1 MGCKFERVKDYIDS
15 DLPMP
20 VRKTAGAAAYDI
32 CAAETVTIPSF
43 FNSIVKM
50 LSTKI
55 TDSEFT
61 NKIDEIAKEVQG
73 DIPLLLA
80 LEAKDNEALA
90 KEAQKYFDRFQ
101 GDFTLDLNQMKALV
115 KAAGTKLTLVPTGVK
130 CKLEDDQ
137 VLHLYIRSSCP
148 LNHYLFLGNGTGVID
163 SDYYNN
169 EDNEGHIFF
178 QIINLS
184 PFNIV
189 VKKGDIIG
197 QGEITRFCKTDDDEA
212 NGVRTGGFGS
222 TNA

>member
-80 LEAKDNEALA
+80 LEAKDNEALT

-197 QGEITRFCKTDDDEA
+197 QGEITRFCKTDNDEA
-212 NGVRTGGFGS
+212 DGVRTGGFGS

>member
-20 VRKTAGAAAYDI
+20 IRKTAGAAAYDI

-80 LEAKDNEALA
+80 LEAKDNEVLA

-130 CKLEDDQ
+130 CKLEDNQ

-212 NGVRTGGFGS
+212 DGVRTGGFGS

>member
-55 TDSEFT
+55 TGDEFT
-61 NKIDEIAKEVQG
+61 NKIDEIAKEVQN

-80 LEAKDNEALA
+80 IEAKDNEALT

-115 KAAGTKLTLVPTGVK
+115 KEAGTKLTLVPTGVK
-130 CKLEDDQ
+130 CKLEDNQ
-137 VLHLYIRSSCP
+137 VLHFYIRSSCP
-148 LNHYLFLGNGTGVID
+148 LNHYLFLGNGTGVVD

-197 QGEITRFCKTDDDEA
+197 QGEIVRFCKTDDDEA
-212 NGVRTGGFGS
+212 DGVRTGGFGS

>member
-80 LEAKDNEALA
+80 LEAKDNEALT

-115 KAAGTKLTLVPTGVK
+115 KAAGTKLTLVPTGIK

-212 NGVRTGGFGS
+212 DGVRTGGFGS

>member
-55 TDSEFT
+55 TDSGFT

>member
-1 MGCKFERVKDYIDS
+1 MGCRFERVKDYVDS

-20 VRKTAGAAAYDI
+20 ARKTAGAAAYDI

-55 TDSEFT
+55 TGDEFT
-61 NKIDEIAKEVQG
+61 NKIDEIAKEVQN

-80 LEAKDNEALA
+80 IEAKDNETIT

-115 KAAGTKLTLVPTGVK
+115 KEAGTKLTLVPTGVK

-148 LNHYLFLGNGTGVID
+148 LNHYLFLGNGTGVVD

-197 QGEITRFCKTDDDEA
+197 QGEIVRFCKTDDDEA
-212 NGVRTGGFGS
+212 DGVRTGGFGS

>member
-32 CAAETVTIPSF
+32 CAVETVTIPSF

-212 NGVRTGGFGS
+212 DGVRTGGFGS

>member
-130 CKLEDDQ
+130 CKLENDQ

-212 NGVRTGGFGS
+212 DGVRTGGFGS

>member
-15 DLPMP
+15 NLPMP

-148 LNHYLFLGNGTGVID
+148 LNHYLFLGNGTGIID

>member
-101 GDFTLDLNQMKALV
+101 GDFTLDLNQIKALV

>member
-189 VKKGDIIG
+189 VKKGDVIG

-212 NGVRTGGFGS
+212 DGIRTGGFGS

>member
-15 DLPMP
+15 NLPMP

-212 NGVRTGGFGS
+212 DGVRTGGFGS

>member
-61 NKIDEIAKEVQG
+61 NKIDEIAKEIQG

-130 CKLEDDQ
+130 CKLEDNQ

>member
-1 MGCKFERVKDYIDS
+1 MGCKFERIKDYIDS

-43 FNSIVKM
+43 FSSIVKM
-50 LSTKI
+50 LNVKI
-55 TDSEFT
+55 TDSEFA
-61 NKIDEIAKEVQG
+61 NKINEIVNEVLE

-80 LEAKDNEALA
+80 LESKDGDALA
-90 KEAQKYFDRFQ
+90 KEAQKYFDRFK
-101 GDFTLDLNQMKALV
+101 GDFTLDLNQMKDLV
-115 KAAGTKLTLVPTGVK
+115 KAAKTKLTLVPTGIK

-148 LNHYLFLGNGTGVID
+148 LNHYLFLGNGTGVVD

-197 QGEITRFCKTDDDEA
+197 QGEIIRFCKTDDDEA
-212 NGVRTGGFGS
+212 DGVRIGGFGS

>member
-1 MGCKFERVKDYIDS
+1 MGCKFERIKDYIDS

-50 LSTKI
+50 LSAKVTG
-55 TDSEFT
+55 DEFT
-61 NKIDEIAKEVQG
+61 NKIDEIAKEVQE

-80 LEAKDNEALA
+80 IEAKDNETIT

-115 KAAGTKLTLVPTGVK
+115 KEAGTKLTLVPTGVK

-137 VLHLYIRSSCP
+137 VLHLYFR
-148 LNHYLFLGNGTGVID
+148 LLHL
-163 SDYYNN
+163 
-169 EDNEGHIFF
+169 H
-178 QIINLS
+178 
-184 PFNIV
+184 
-189 VKKGDIIG
+189 
-197 QGEITRFCKTDDDEA
+197 
-212 NGVRTGGFGS
+212 
-222 TNA
+222 

>member
-1 MGCKFERVKDYIDS
+1 MGCKFERVNDYINCE
-15 DLPMP
+15 LPMP
-20 VRKTAGAAAYDI
+20 VRKTACSAAYDI
-32 CAAETVTIPSF
+32 CAVEDVTIPSF
-43 FNSIVKM
+43 FSSIMKM
-50 LSTKI
+50 LGAKI
-55 TDSEFT
+55 SDEQFVDKVQ
-61 NKIDEIAKEVQG
+61 KIADDIQG

-80 LEAKDNEALA
+80 LEAKDNEALT
-90 KEAQKYFDRFQ
+90 KEIQKYIERFS

-115 KAAGTKLTLVPTGVK
+115 KSAGTKLTLVPTGVK

-163 SDYYNN
+163 ADYYNN
-169 EDNEGHIFF
+169 NDNEGHIFF

-189 VKKGDIIG
+189 IKKGDIIG

-212 NGVRTGGFGS
+212 TGLRTGGFGS
-222 TNA
+222 TNG

>member
-43 FNSIVKM
+43 FNSIIKM

-80 LEAKDNEALA
+80 LEAKDNEALT

-115 KAAGTKLTLVPTGVK
+115 KAAGTKLTLVPTGIK

>member
-15 DLPMP
+15 NLPMP

-80 LEAKDNEALA
+80 LEAKDNEALT

-212 NGVRTGGFGS
+212 DGVRTGGFGS

>member
-20 VRKTAGAAAYDI
+20 VRKTADAAAYDI

-80 LEAKDNEALA
+80 LEVKDNEALA

-169 EDNEGHIFF
+169 EYNEGHIFF

>member
-61 NKIDEIAKEVQG
+61 NKIDEIAKEIQG

-197 QGEITRFCKTDDDEA
+197 QGEIVHFCKTDDDEA
-212 NGVRTGGFGS
+212 DGVRTGGFGS

>member
-90 KEAQKYFDRFQ
+90 KEAQKYFNRFQ

-212 NGVRTGGFGS
+212 DGVRTGGFGS

>member
-20 VRKTAGAAAYDI
+20 VRKTADAAAYDI

-80 LEAKDNEALA
+80 LEVKDNEALA

>member
-1 MGCKFERVKDYIDS
+1 MGCKFERVKNYIDS

-43 FNSIVKM
+43 FNSLVKM

>member
-212 NGVRTGGFGS
+212 DGVRTGGFGS

>member
-212 NGVRTGGFGS
+212 DGIRTGGFGS

>member
-101 GDFTLDLNQMKALV
+101 GDFTLDLNQMKTLV

-130 CKLEDDQ
+130 CKLEGDQ

-148 LNHYLFLGNGTGVID
+148 LNHYLFLGNGTGVVD

-189 VKKGDIIG
+189 IKKGDIIG

-212 NGVRTGGFGS
+212 TGLRTGGFGS
-222 TNA
+222 TNG

>member
-163 SDYYNN
+163 ADYYNN
-169 EDNEGHIFF
+169 NDNEGHIFF

-189 VKKGDIIG
+189 IKKGDIIG

-212 NGVRTGGFGS
+212 TGLRTGGFGS
-222 TNA
+222 TNG

>member
-15 DLPMP
+15 NLPMP

>member
-55 TDSEFT
+55 TNSEFT

-80 LEAKDNEALA
+80 LEAKDNEALT

>member
-1 MGCKFERVKDYIDS
+1 MGCKFERVKDYIDC

-32 CAAETVTIPSF
+32 CAVETVTIPSF

-55 TDSEFT
+55 TDSDFT

-197 QGEITRFCKTDDDEA
+197 QGEIVRFCKTDDDEA
-212 NGVRTGGFGS
+212 DGIRIGGFGS

>member
-15 DLPMP
+15 NLPMP

-43 FNSIVKM
+43 FDSVVKM
-50 LSTKI
+50 LKTKI
-55 TDSEFT
+55 NSDEFS
-61 NKIDEIAKEVQG
+61 NKINTIVEEIKN

-80 LEAKDNEALA
+80 IEAKNNEALT

-101 GDFTLDLNQMKALV
+101 GDFTLDLNQMKILMKEA
-115 KAAGTKLTLVPTGVK
+115 KTKLTLVPTGVK
-130 CKLEDDQ
+130 CKLEDNQ

-197 QGEITRFCKTDDDEA
+197 QGEIVCFCKTDDDEA
-212 NGVRTGGFGS
+212 DGVRTGGFGS

>member
-15 DLPMP
+15 DLSMP

-50 LSTKI
+50 LCTKV
-55 TDSEFT
+55 TDNEFT

-80 LEAKDNEALA
+80 LEAKDNDALA

-101 GDFTLDLNQMKALV
+101 GDFTLDLDQMKALV

-212 NGVRTGGFGS
+212 DGVRTGGFGS

>member
-212 NGVRTGGFGS
+212 TGLRTGGFGS
-222 TNA
+222 TNG